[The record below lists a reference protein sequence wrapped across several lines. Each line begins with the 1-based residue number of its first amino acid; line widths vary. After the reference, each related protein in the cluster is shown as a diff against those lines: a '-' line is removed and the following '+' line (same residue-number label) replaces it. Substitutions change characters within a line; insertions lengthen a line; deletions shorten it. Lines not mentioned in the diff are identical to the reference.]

1 MIPIVKSER
10 AEAKSPMKTNLS
22 LSDSDCVNL

>member
-10 AEAKSPMKTNLS
+10 AEATSPMKTDFL
-22 LSDSDCVNL
+22 LLRSDCVNL